1 MIKKKKSTK
10 TQCSTLFPHV
20 LLLIIATHAGNI
32 CAPLGPGRP
41 RTTKLVQFSTSR
53 HQSFTIRN

>member
-1 MIKKKKSTK
+1 MIFLKKSK
-10 TQCSTLFPHV
+10 ERLGPGQPHV

-32 CAPLGPGRP
+32 CAPLGPGQP
-41 RTTKLVQFSTSR
+41 RTTNLVQFSTSR